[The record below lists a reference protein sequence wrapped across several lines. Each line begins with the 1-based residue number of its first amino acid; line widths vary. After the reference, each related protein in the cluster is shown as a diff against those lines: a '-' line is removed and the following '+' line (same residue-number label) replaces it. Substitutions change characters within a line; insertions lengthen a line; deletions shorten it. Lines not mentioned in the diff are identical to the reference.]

1 MKNENLVPV
10 YTKQLALSL
19 RRLGYHIIKT
29 EPNDRFPQFDI
40 YYFEDAK
47 GENQMSKDLDFLNP
61 VEGHESLR
69 RNFPKD

>member
-40 YYFEDAK
+40 YYFEDAPGLQDK
-47 GENQMSKDLDFLNP
+47 ILEYQK
-61 VEGHESLR
+61 E
-69 RNFPKD
+69 KTK

>member
-19 RRLGYHIIKT
+19 RWLGYHITKT

-40 YYFEDAK
+40 YYFEDAPGLQDK
-47 GENQMSKDLDFLNP
+47 ILEYQK
-61 VEGHESLR
+61 E
-69 RNFPKD
+69 KTK